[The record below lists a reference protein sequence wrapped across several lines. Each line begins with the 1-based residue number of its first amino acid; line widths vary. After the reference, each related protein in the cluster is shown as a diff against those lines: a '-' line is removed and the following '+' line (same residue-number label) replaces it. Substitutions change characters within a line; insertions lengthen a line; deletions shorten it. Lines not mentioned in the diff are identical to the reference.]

1 MAGAAGGAVLAIDQ
15 GTSGTKSIVVAED
28 GSVLAIAEE
37 SVRPDYLPGEGVEVD
52 PEALWQSVLTSA
64 QRAVAEAGVPLA
76 AVALANQGE
85 TVLAWDRTTG
95 RPLTRAVVW
104 QDGRARTVT
113 ERLADRAEEIGART
127 GLVLDPYFSAPKLRW
142 IRDNWSTEGVVTT
155 TDTWL
160 IHRLCGAFVTDV
172 STASR
177 SLVLALDE
185 VAWDPELVDAF
196 GLGGEELPAIVACD
210 EIVGT
215 TSLFGGEVPVCG
227 LIVDQQAALLAQAC
241 LEAGTAKC
249 TFGTGA
255 FLLANVGESAVRS
268 STGLT
273 TSVAWRL
280 RGHTPYCV
288 DGQVYTAASAV
299 RWLTDLGVIDGAAEL
314 DTVAAEDTDGVLAI
328 PTLAGAAAP
337 WWRSDATASLHGLT
351 LATGKGQV
359 VRAVLEGIAA
369 QVAILLR
376 SVETDMGGS
385 VSVLSVD
392 GGLTRSEVL
401 MQAQADL
408 AQTTVELYPRM
419 HATALGAA
427 AAAQLALDPALEVA
441 DAVGTWT
448 VERAFS
454 PSWSADRAEAHL
466 ARWTRALETELNAG
480 PNAGPSAGGEA

>member
-1 MAGAAGGAVLAIDQ
+1 MGAVLAIDQ

-28 GSVLAIAEE
+28 GTVLALAEE
-37 SVRPDYLPGEGVEVD
+37 AVRPDYLPGEGVEVD
-52 PEALWQSVLTSA
+52 PEALWQSVLSTGR
-64 QRAVAEAGVPLA
+64 RAVAEAGVPIA

-85 TVLAWDRTTG
+85 TVLAWDRATG
-95 RPLTRAVVW
+95 RPLTRALVW
-104 QDGRARTVT
+104 QDGRARSVT
-113 ERLADRAEEIGART
+113 ERLAGRADEISGRT
-127 GLVLDPYFSAPKLRW
+127 GLVLDPYFSAPKMRW
-142 IRDNWSTEGVVTT
+142 IRESWTTEGVVTT

-160 IHRLCGAFVTDV
+160 AHRLCGAFVTDV

-177 SLVLALDE
+177 SLTLALDE
-185 VAWDPELVDAF
+185 VAWDPDLLDAF
-196 GLGGEELPAIVACD
+196 GLAGEELPDIVACD

-215 TSLFGGEVPVCG
+215 TSLFGPEVPVCG

-280 RGHTPYCV
+280 RGRTPYCV

-299 RWLTDLGVIDGAAEL
+299 RWLTDLGVIDGAADL
-314 DTVAAEDTDGVLAI
+314 DTVAAEDAEGVLAI

-337 WWRSDATASLHGLT
+337 WWRSDATASLQGLT
-351 LATGKGQV
+351 LSTGRGHV

-369 QVAILLR
+369 QVAILLH
-376 SVETDMGGS
+376 SVEGDMGTPI
-385 VSVLSVD
+385 SVLSVD
-392 GGLTRSEVL
+392 GGLTRSAVL

-408 AQTTVELYPRM
+408 AQTTVELYPRL

-427 AAAQLALDPALEVA
+427 AAARLALEPGLAVAEV
-441 DAVGTWT
+441 VGSW
-448 VERAFS
+448 EAGRSYA
-454 PSWSADRAEAHL
+454 PRWSADRAEAHL
-466 ARWTRALETELNAG
+466 ARWTRALETSLKEEG
-480 PNAGPSAGGEA
+480 PA